1 MTWILETAKNRLI
14 DRRRVEVRRLE
25 LLRFDSGPVLR
36 LSHAVAVGYSC
47 SWEVGLGLVDSIE
60 DLEMYQ
66 PWHAARAQMLLMAGR
81 QQEARAAFEIAINL
95 SRNSAEREY
104 LVRVQATANPS

>member
-25 LLRFDSGPVLR
+25 LLRFDSGPVVR

-66 PWHAARAQMLLMAGR
+66 PWHAARA
-81 QQEARAAFEIAINL
+81 AFEIAISL
-95 SRNSAEREY
+95 SRNSAEGEY